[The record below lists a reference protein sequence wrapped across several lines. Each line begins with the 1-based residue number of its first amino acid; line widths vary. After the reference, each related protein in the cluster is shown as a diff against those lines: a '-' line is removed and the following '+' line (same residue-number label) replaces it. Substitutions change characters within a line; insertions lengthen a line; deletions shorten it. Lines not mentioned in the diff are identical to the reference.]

1 MRPSRST
8 KRVNYA
14 ELAGE
19 GTGFDGKNQVET
31 KLVKTKDD
39 DGDYHE
45 PKSKP
50 KASKSN
56 TKPTAGSEDEFN
68 DDVDDGSDG
77 DYHELSN
84 KAKSKSKAKVKPAS
98 NTNQFTARDN
108 AEAVLM
114 LNDEFWREEYLNSYQ
129 QKSIVQC
136 LAVMSPSPLIVKH
149 LVGRTCA
156 ICQKKYVG
164 ERQAKMTRNANAAQR
179 SATQRKSTLLTQ
191 FNSIQ
196 FNSIQFN

>member
-179 SATQRKSTLLTQ
+179 SAAQRSADQ
-191 FNSIQ
+191 HY
-196 FNSIQFN
+196 